1 MLVPETDHPF
11 PRKPF
16 NARGSKV
23 VRCDACRLPES
34 FCICADICVAESAAD
49 FWLLMHHNEFYKPSN
64 TGRQIL
70 QTFPGSGVSEWQRL
84 QTQPEFET
92 LLKQRKGSICLVFP
106 EAPDYKHRMIKNTLE
121 LEGRPL
127 FVIPDGTWRQARRIF
142 RHSEYLQ
149 DLPVIEP
156 RVLEGSCYF
165 LRNSGPEHH
174 LCTAEVA
181 VALLAQMGDDIG
193 ASALLHNFKL
203 FNERYYAAKGRNL
216 QTAAT

>member
-1 MLVPETDHPF
+1 MLVPEIDHPF

-34 FCICADICVAESAAD
+34 FCICSDICVAESAAD

-84 QTQPEFET
+84 HMQPEFET
-92 LLKQRKGSICLVFP
+92 LLKQRNGSVCLVFP
-106 EAPDYKHRMIKNTLE
+106 EAPDYKHRMITNTLE

-156 RVLEGSCYF
+156 RVLKESSYF
-165 LRNSGPEHH
+165 LRSSDHEHH
-174 LCTAEVA
+174 LCTAEIA
-181 VALLAQMGDDIG
+181 VALLVQLGDELG
-193 ASALLHNFKL
+193 ASALMHNFKL
-203 FNERYYAAKGRNL
+203 FNDRYHASKGRNL